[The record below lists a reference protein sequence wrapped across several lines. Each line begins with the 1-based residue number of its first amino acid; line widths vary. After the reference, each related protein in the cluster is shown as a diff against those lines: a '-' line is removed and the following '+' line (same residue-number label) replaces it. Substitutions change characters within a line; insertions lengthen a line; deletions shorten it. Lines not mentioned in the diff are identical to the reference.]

1 MTGVLI
7 AFVRI
12 LAWVLNIAVFMR
24 VLISWLPISRDN
36 QFVVLLYEITEPILG
51 PIRRVLPSM
60 GGFDLSPM
68 VGLMLI
74 SLAERVILMLLYSL

>member
-1 MTGVLI
+1 MIGVLI

-12 LAWVLNIAVFMR
+12 LAWVLNIAVFVR
-24 VLISWLPISRDN
+24 VLISWLPISREN
-36 QFVVLLYEITEPILG
+36 QFIVLLYEITEPILG

-60 GGFDLSPM
+60 GGFDLAPM